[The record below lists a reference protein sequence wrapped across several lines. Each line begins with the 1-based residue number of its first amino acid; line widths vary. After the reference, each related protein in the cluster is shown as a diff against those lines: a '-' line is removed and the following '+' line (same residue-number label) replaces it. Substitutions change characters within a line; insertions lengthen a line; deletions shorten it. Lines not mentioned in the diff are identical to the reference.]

1 MDKMIKTLVGYW
13 LEIVAGGAILV
24 FANDIRWFLFY
35 LLIILLLTS
44 EKRTDY
50 LRKLIRVYQV
60 TNEGKLMGIIKK
72 LKVTKEELQEIGDE
86 TENSLTEEQR
96 KSLYQDMDDLGLK

>member
-1 MDKMIKTLVGYW
+1 MDKIIKTLVGYW
-13 LEIVAGGAILV
+13 LDILAGGAILI
-24 FANDIRWFLFY
+24 FADDIRWFLFY
-35 LLIILLLTS
+35 LLIEFLLAS
-44 EKRTDY
+44 DY

-60 TNEGKLMGIIKK
+60 TNECKLMGIIKK

-96 KSLYQDMDDLGLK
+96 KSLFQDMDDLGLK

>member
-1 MDKMIKTLVGYW
+1 MKKIFKTLLGYW
-13 LEIVAGGAILV
+13 FEILAGGAILLFV
-24 FANDIRWFLFY
+24 EDIRWFLFY

-44 EKRTDY
+44 ERRTDY
-50 LRKLIRVYQV
+50 LRKLIRVFQV

-72 LKVTKEELQEIGDE
+72 LNITTEELQEIGDE
-86 TENSLTEEQR
+86 EENRLTEEQR

>member
-1 MDKMIKTLVGYW
+1 MGKIIKTLLGYW
-13 LEIVAGGAILV
+13 FEILAGGAILI
-24 FANDIRWFLFY
+24 FADDIRWYLFY

-44 EKRTDY
+44 ERLTDY
-50 LRKLIRVYQV
+50 LRKLIRVFQV
-60 TNEGKLMGIIKK
+60 TNEGKLMGIMKK

-86 TENSLTEEQR
+86 MENNLTGEQR